1 MPPAPYDSGP
11 GYGSNQGQL
20 ANWGRRALSAL
31 VDYVPIS
38 ILSGAN
44 ASSISTDYYG
54 NVSVHANPVGV
65 ILSLV
70 GFAYLIYNTVYL
82 GGTTGVTF
90 GRRVAKTKLVRRS
103 TGLPI
108 GAGLAFLRHLAHLVD
123 TLICLIGWLFPLW
136 DVKRQTLADKIVDT
150 VVVNTD

>member
-1 MPPAPYDSGP
+1 MPPAA
-11 GYGSNQGQL
+11 YGSGQGYIPNQDQL
-20 ANWGRRALSAL
+20 ASWGHRALSAL
-31 VDYVPIS
+31 IDYLPIS
-38 ILSGAN
+38 ILSSAN
-44 ASSISTDYYG
+44 YSSISTDYYG
-54 NVSVHANPVGV
+54 NLSINANPVGV

-82 GGTTGVTF
+82 GGTTGVTL

-108 GAGLAFLRHLAHLVD
+108 GPGLAFLRHLAHLVD
-123 TLICLIGWLFPLW
+123 SLICLIGWLFPLW

-150 VVVNTD
+150 IVINEP